1 VTKYRAAFAVAAML
15 AAFGFTG
22 SGCGT
27 LPQRAWCS
35 NLTELAGNDCS
46 FDTFQ
51 QCMASVSGLSG
62 GNCTE
67 NPRYRGATR
76 RVR

>member
-1 VTKYRAAFAVAAML
+1 MTKLPATFAVAAAL

-35 NLTELAGNDCS
+35 NLTELTGNDCS
-46 FDTFQ
+46 FDTYR
-51 QCMASVSGLSG
+51 QCMTTISGLSG

-67 NPRYRGATR
+67 NPRYRAAATR
-76 RVR
+76 AR